1 MLTTCLKN
9 YQNNMKTIKKYLKQ
23 IFKLFLFRIIIV
35 QLLRNKLINR
45 RFKNLFELKGMH
57 YIYKSKI
64 KVFNA
69 KEDSVTRDLCIFGI
83 PQKEKKIF
91 DRFIFE
97 VSNAKSFLDIGA
109 GIGLYTL
116 FAHEHNKNIQTLSVE
131 PNPKVFNTLNKNLNN
146 ISPTRKSPET
156 LNKVVSTKRGSIEF
170 FIPTG
175 DDFSYATSKKSLLI
189 EKNIS
194 HKSMFVET
202 TNLSSYENNNFEI
215 IKIDV
220 EGTEVD
226 VLKAISFHL
235 ENCSFLFIEI
245 LYKNRIEIFELLKKY
260 NLQPIVESD
269 DDVGNF
275 VFKKQHI

>member
-1 MLTTCLKN
+1 
-9 YQNNMKTIKKYLKQ
+9 MKIIKKYLKQ
-23 IFKLFLFRIIIV
+23 IFKLSLFRIIIV
-35 QLLRNKLINR
+35 QLLRNRSINR
-45 RFKNLFELKGMH
+45 RFKNLIELNGMH

-116 FAHEHNKNIQTLSVE
+116 FAHEHNKNIQTLSIE
-131 PNPKVFNTLNKNLNN
+131 PNPDVFKVLNKNLKNMSLN
-146 ISPTRKSPET
+146 SKAAKV
-156 LNKVVSTKRGSIEF
+156 LNKVVSSKNDMINF

-175 DDFSYATSKKSLLI
+175 DDFSYGTSKKNLLI

-194 HKSMFVET
+194 YRSISIDT
-202 TNLSSYENNNFEI
+202 TNLSEYKTSNFEI

-220 EGTEVD
+220 EGSELD
-226 VLKAISFHL
+226 VLKTISL
-235 ENCSFLFIEI
+235 YLKNCRLLFIEI
-245 LYKNRIEIFELLKKY
+245 RTENKAEVYELLKSFNFK
-260 NLQPIVESD
+260 PIIESKEE
-269 DDVGNF
+269 VGNF
-275 VFKKQHI
+275 VFINIDS